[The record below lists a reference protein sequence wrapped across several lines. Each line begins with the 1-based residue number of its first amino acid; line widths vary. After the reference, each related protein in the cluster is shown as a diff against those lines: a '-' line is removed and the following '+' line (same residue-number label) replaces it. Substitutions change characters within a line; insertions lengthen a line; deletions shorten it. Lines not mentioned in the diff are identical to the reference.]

1 MTDSLED
8 RYAAVLVL
16 ARDAPPENLPSVL
29 GRLAEAEAIVRQRLH
44 NLAPSNGPGKQPDEH
59 VSVEEAARR
68 LGIST
73 RFVYK
78 HADRLPFIR
87 RIGRRVLCSSR
98 AIQDW
103 SERQRPPYT
112 HAR

>member
-8 RYAAVLVL
+8 RYAALLIL
-16 ARDAPPENLPSVL
+16 ARDAPPESLPSVL

-44 NLAPSNGPGKQPDEH
+44 NLAPSNGPGKQPDQH

-73 RFVYK
+73 RFLYK

-87 RIGRRVLCSSR
+87 RIGRRILCSSR
-98 AIQDW
+98 RIHAW
-103 SERQRPPYT
+103 SERPPP
-112 HAR
+112 